1 MYTFIAILGIILSI
15 FIIAYPKKILKFSL
29 YGYVKKDKIVDS
41 EIEFTEF
48 VILRT
53 RLFGILALIGFIFL
67 LSLSQ

>member
-1 MYTFIAILGIILSI
+1 MYTFIAIFGIILSI
-15 FIIAYPKKILKFSL
+15 FIIAYPQKVLKFGF

-53 RLFGILALIGFIFL
+53 RVLGILALISCIFL
-67 LSLSQ
+67 LSLS